1 MVRGIDFVDQR
12 DMIGNGFTT
21 TETRIQHDSFHKGVS
36 NSPIPQP
43 RTTQMFSSVATTAN
57 NNALPKVHHRPDEN
71 GDVKPT
77 I

>member
-1 MVRGIDFVDQR
+1 MVRGIDFVDQK

-21 TETRIQHDSFHKGVS
+21 TETRNQDDSFNNGVS
-36 NSPIPQP
+36 NSPLPQP

-57 NNALPKVHHRPDEN
+57 NNALPKVHRPDEN